1 MNYFRGRMFSE
12 LYSELELSW
21 THRIASAN
29 PSFFRGIHSGLSRII
44 LEEEWSVSY
53 PELELSWT
61 HSIDNLIHS
70 GLLWIILEEECSV
83 SYSDEC
89 HTYQREQ
96 CEDREGKNIFIYK
109 YIFLCLQNVWL
120 KILFKWGGKS
130 VVKNRYS
137 IFRWN
142 LQNSG

>member
-1 MNYFRGRMFSE
+1 MSAKALRGGERKQLLWIILEEEWSLSYPDM
-12 LYSELELSW
+12 ELSW

-83 SYSDEC
+83 SYSDMELSWTHSIDNANLNYFRC
-89 HTYQREQ
+89 TVGYYE
-96 CEDREGKNIFIYK
+96 
-109 YIFLCLQNVWL
+109 
-120 KILFKWGGKS
+120 LF
-130 VVKNRYS
+130 
-137 IFRWN
+137 
-142 LQNSG
+142 